1 LETVLL
7 SLDTTLSS
15 AGLLSLGTVSFF
27 IGLLLDTVAFFVG
40 LLLDTVAFFVGLL
53 LDTVAFFVGL
63 LSLDMMS
70 FPSGMV
76 EYPRELGAA
85 SHCG

>member
-1 LETVLL
+1 
-7 SLDTTLSS
+7 
-15 AGLLSLGTVSFF
+15 
-27 IGLLLDTVAFFVG
+27 VAFFVG
-40 LLLDTVAFFVGLL
+40 LLLDTVASFVALL
-53 LDTVAFFVGL
+53 LDTGAFFVGL

-76 EYPRELGAA
+76 EYPRELSAA